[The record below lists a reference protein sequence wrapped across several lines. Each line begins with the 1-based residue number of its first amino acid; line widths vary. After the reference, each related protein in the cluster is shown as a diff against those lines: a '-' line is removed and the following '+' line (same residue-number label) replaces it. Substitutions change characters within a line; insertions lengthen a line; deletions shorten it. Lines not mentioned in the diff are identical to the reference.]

1 MSVSSRLRSGFA
13 VLAVALAACTS
24 LVPRPIAPEVAL
36 DSVTAMAI
44 GAQGARARV
53 RLLVRN
59 PNGYDLAAESLD
71 YTLTIDGRRMASGA
85 LARPVTL
92 TANAVTPVD
101 LDVLTD
107 LEVLGN
113 SLDRAARRGALP
125 YEIEGEVVLGNGT
138 RLPFRRRGEF
148 NPLRNLLR

>member
-1 MSVSSRLRSGFA
+1 
-13 VLAVALAACTS
+13 
-24 LVPRPIAPEVAL
+24 
-36 DSVTAMAI
+36 
-44 GAQGARARV
+44 
-53 RLLVRN
+53 VRN
-59 PNGYDLAAESLD
+59 PNGYDLAADSLD

-125 YEIEGEVVLGNGT
+125 YEIDGEVVLGNGT
-138 RLPFRRRGEF
+138 RLPFRHRGEF

>member
-1 MSVSSRLRSGFA
+1 MAGISRSRACVAL
-13 VLAVALAACTS
+13 LAVALAACTS
-24 LVPRPIAPEVAL
+24 LVPRPLAPDVAL
-36 DSVTAMAI
+36 DSVTAMTI
-44 GAQGARARV
+44 GAQGAMARV

-59 PNGYDLAAESLD
+59 PNGYDLATDSLD
-71 YTLTIDGRRMASGA
+71 YTLTIDGRRMSSGA

-92 TANAVTPVD
+92 AANAVTPVD

-125 YEIEGEVVLGNGT
+125 YEIDGEVVLGNGT
-138 RLPFRRRGEF
+138 RLPFRHHGEF

>member
-1 MSVSSRLRSGFA
+1 MSGSSLLRSCFA

-44 GAQGARARV
+44 GPQGARARV
-53 RLLVRN
+53 RLSVRN
-59 PNGYDLAAESLD
+59 PNGYDLAADSLD

-85 LARPVTL
+85 LAHPVTL
-92 TANAVTPVD
+92 SANAVTAVD

-125 YEIEGEVVLGNGT
+125 YEIDGEVVLGNGT